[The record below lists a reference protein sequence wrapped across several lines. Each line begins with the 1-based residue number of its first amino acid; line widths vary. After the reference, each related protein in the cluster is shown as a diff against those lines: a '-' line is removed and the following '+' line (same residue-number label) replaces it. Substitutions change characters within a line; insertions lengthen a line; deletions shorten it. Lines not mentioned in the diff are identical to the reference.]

1 MFMGDFIPKS
11 DREAVAYV
19 TRALAEMAATPIAF
33 GVMVT
38 KVDELEAKRDDALLK
53 LNASDAAQAA
63 SKVAVAAKDAAM
75 LDLLATFRLVV
86 AQIQVNP
93 NVTDESRVT
102 AGLPV
107 RDMVRTVTAPI
118 SPRDVVARADASG
131 VNALTWNAN
140 GNTSGIRFVVQARIF
155 PASDF
160 TTVDVVTA
168 TSYQH
173 KAQKPG
179 VQVVYRVL
187 ARRGSVDS
195 APSNQAS
202 VYAT

>member
-1 MFMGDFIPKS
+1 MGDFIPKS
-11 DREAVAYV
+11 DREAVAYIE
-19 TRALAEMAATPIAF
+19 RALAQLTVTPAVYGVTAAK
-33 GVMVT
+33 VT
-38 KVDELEAKRDDALLK
+38 ELDALRDDAILK

-63 SKVAVAAKDAAM
+63 SKVAVSAKDAAM
-75 LDLLATFRLVV
+75 LALLAAFRPVV

-93 NVTDESRVT
+93 DVTDEARVT

-107 RDMVRTVTAPI
+107 RDTTRTVTAPI
-118 SPRDVVARADASG
+118 APRELVARADASG
-131 VNALTWNAN
+131 INALTWNAN

-155 PASDF
+155 PAADF
-160 TTVDVVTA
+160 ATVDVVTA

-173 KAQKPG
+173 KNQRPG

-187 ARRGSVDS
+187 ARRGGVDS